1 MTGLAGWLITLNLA
15 QAQAPQPW
23 PGLQIR
29 PVPGGVDL
37 LASPSGE
44 SPLGISGEWRLQR
57 SSDLEQWEDVLRGPA
72 ATFLSADA
80 TLLHHAAADTPQMF
94 WRLLPAATPS
104 PIHGSLSWVLNRRQ
118 RITLTN
124 SSSR

>member
-1 MTGLAGWLITLNLA
+1 MTGLAGWLMTLNLA

-44 SPLGISGEWRLQR
+44 SSSGISGEWRLQR

-94 WRLLPAATPS
+94 WRLVVGQQVMATAS
-104 PIHGSLSWVLNRRQ
+104 HGLSLIH
-118 RITLTN
+118 I
-124 SSSR
+124 